1 MNRERGARQ
10 INFVPAQLY
19 KDSLA
24 FRLLRMHGH
33 SVSPCMNLI
42 FQSYC
47 NRLNIYKFTD
57 KSSVNIC
64 REFLLVSSS

>member
-33 SVSPCMNLI
+33 SVSPCMNLDFSFFNLI
-42 FQSYC
+42 V
-47 NRLNIYKFTD
+47 ID
-57 KSSVNIC
+57 
-64 REFLLVSSS
+64 

>member
-33 SVSPCMNLI
+33 SVSPCMNLDFSFFNLI
-42 FQSYC
+42 D
-47 NRLNIYKFTD
+47 IYKFTD